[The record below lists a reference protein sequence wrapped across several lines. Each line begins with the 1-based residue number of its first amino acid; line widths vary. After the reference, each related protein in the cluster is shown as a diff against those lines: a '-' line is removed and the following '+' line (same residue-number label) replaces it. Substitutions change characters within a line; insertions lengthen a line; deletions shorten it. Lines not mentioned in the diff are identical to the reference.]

1 MTKTISHIKVRKEW
15 EIEDDFSSHRPA
27 LWLALKNT
35 SEDVVELGSGM
46 GSTPLLK
53 KYCNDTQRELVSY
66 ETNEVWARKSG
77 SIFTDSYFKTLGNI
91 DLLFIDAAPAEVRKE
106 LIEYYKDIANVI
118 VVHDSE
124 SGAEYVYG
132 MSNVLSK
139 FKYRLDYQPKGNP
152 HTTIVSNTID
162 VTKWLP

>member
-1 MTKTISHIKVRKEW
+1 MQKTVTHIDCPKEW
-15 EIEDDFSSHRPA
+15 ESANDWDSHRPL

-35 SEDVVELGSGM
+35 SEDVVELGSGL

-53 KYCNDTQRELVSY
+53 KYCNDSQRELVSY
-66 ETNEVWARKSG
+66 ETNEEWARKSG

-106 LIEYYKDIANVI
+106 LIEYYKDMANVI
-118 VVHDSE
+118 VIHDTE
-124 SGAEYVYG
+124 IGAEYCYG

-152 HTTIVSNTID
+152 HTAIVSNTID
-162 VTKWLP
+162 LTKWLP